1 MISGG
6 VCLACHAT
14 TTSQGGMD
22 AVLFLENYI
31 IPIETHW
38 FFSLTLHLR
47 KYSLNLFGVL
57 DSYTRVP
64 LGSNGPLSHSRI
76 RLSLSFLAHSF
87 VTLSSS
93 PSLSIVRSPS
103 LSTAHYIPIYRD
115 SPAITRFLLLCWS
128 VRRPVRVANT
138 SKATAG
144 RIRGLVPT
152 NTVATNQI

>member
-22 AVLFLENYI
+22 AVLFLDNYI

-76 RLSLSFLAHSF
+76 RPS
-87 VTLSSS
+87 LSSS
-93 PSLSIVRSPS
+93 RTPSLHS
-103 LSTAHYIPIYRD
+103 LRLPPFLSYVLRPCPRPTISQSTEILRRLLASYSCD
-115 SPAITRFLLLCWS
+115 GRF
-128 VRRPVRVANT
+128 V
-138 SKATAG
+138 
-144 RIRGLVPT
+144 VPY
-152 NTVATNQI
+152 A